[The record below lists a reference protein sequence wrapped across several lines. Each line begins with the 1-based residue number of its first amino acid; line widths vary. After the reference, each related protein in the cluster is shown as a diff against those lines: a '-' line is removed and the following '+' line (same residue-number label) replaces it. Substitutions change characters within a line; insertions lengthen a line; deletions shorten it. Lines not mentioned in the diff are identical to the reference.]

1 MNGLANTLIYIKVHC
16 SKNIEISELT
26 SSANQ
31 MISFHIMEKIVLSSF
46 RYSNQQHAWQNLTPR
61 KSLH

>member
-1 MNGLANTLIYIKVHC
+1 MNGLANTSIYVKVHC

-31 MISFHIMEKIVLSSF
+31 MTSFHIMEKIVLSSI
-46 RYSNQQHAWQNLTPR
+46 RYSNQQLVWQNLTPR
-61 KSLH
+61 KSPH